1 MRIDDITPNHDL
13 NEAPANMFKQGLRRL
28 GAKAAG
34 AVGMKGVAAG
44 LTGAADTGKEANEL
58 KAGLKGYVGSIGGD
72 MNKLDAGQ
80 LSAFLKSKKMP
91 TDGVPAAGVVPQ
103 KQVDD
108 IILKAVQAS
117 KKLGAGGDAANAA
130 TASGGAGGKAGAGGQ
145 GGAGGAGA
153 PGAQGAANAATAS
166 GGVQGNT
173 PAAAPTAAANAGA
186 SSIPPELQSQLDAL
200 TPTEKKALAGL
211 I

>member
-34 AVGMKGVAAG
+34 AVGMKCVAAG

-103 KQVDD
+103 KQIDD

-117 KKLGAGGDAANAA
+117 KKLGAGGDAA
-130 TASGGAGGKAGAGGQ
+130 TAGAAGGQ

>member
-1 MRIDDITPNHDL
+1 MRIEDITRESDL
-13 NEAPANMFKQGLRRL
+13 NEAPANIFKQGLKRL

-44 LTGAADTGKEANEL
+44 LTGSADTGKEANEL

-72 MNKLDAGQ
+72 INKLDAGQ

-103 KQVDD
+103 KQIDD

-117 KKLGAGGDAANAA
+117 KKLGAGGNAA
-130 TASGGAGGKAGAGGQ
+130 TAGGGAGGGAGG
-145 GGAGGAGA
+145 
-153 PGAQGAANAATAS
+153 QGAANAATAS

-173 PAAAPTAAANAGA
+173 PAASPTAAAKAGA
-186 SSIPPELQSQLDAL
+186 SSIPPELQTQLDNL

>member
-117 KKLGAGGDAANAA
+117 KKLGAGGDVA
-130 TASGGAGGKAGAGGQ
+130 TAGAAGGAGGKAGAGGQ

-153 PGAQGAANAATAS
+153 PVAQGAANAATAS

-186 SSIPPELQSQLDAL
+186 SSIPPELQSQLEAL